1 MGCGE
6 KLVNLEELSDVRCA
20 RRGDCV
26 LVVRIMPMVEVDWV
40 CVVGGRGPFEAVQRC
55 WDDRRVGH
63 CAFVETCVV
72 ERLLLIT

>member
-1 MGCGE
+1 
-6 KLVNLEELSDVRCA
+6 
-20 RRGDCV
+20 
-26 LVVRIMPMVEVDWV
+26 MVEVDWV